1 MLRKQGDFPNRSVVE
16 YATVL
21 IRVRND
27 LLPQNLRSYHWEHD
41 DNSMITVGVS
51 PAGRLR
57 GKSIYLDSIELA
69 EQFAAFLHQQF
80 EKRKYKSNYTI
91 EVLVD
96 TTSQGKTV
104 IRWKEFDSRDV
115 RDVHFVKCTHITNSS
130 SGIQHAWHFWYAVVF
145 VLKWHAVTSVLR
157 ASPLNWAL
165 CA

>member
-1 MLRKQGDFPNRSVVE
+1 KSNMHRKLGDFPNRSVVE

-41 DNSMITVGVS
+41 DNSMITVSAS

-104 IRWKEFDSRDV
+104 SHWKESDSRDV
-115 RDVHFVKCTHITNSS
+115 RDVLS
-130 SGIQHAWHFWYAVVF
+130 
-145 VLKWHAVTSVLR
+145 
-157 ASPLNWAL
+157 LNVRT
-165 CA
+165 